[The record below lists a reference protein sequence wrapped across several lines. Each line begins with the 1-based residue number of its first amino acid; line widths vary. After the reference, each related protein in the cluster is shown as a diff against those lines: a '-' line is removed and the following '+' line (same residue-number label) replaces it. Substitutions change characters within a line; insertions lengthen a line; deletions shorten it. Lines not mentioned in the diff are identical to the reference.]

1 MGMGELL
8 VVLFIV
14 VLFFGASRL
23 PALGE
28 GLGKALRSLKGAV
41 SGGEE
46 PAAGGEKARKVP
58 PRELGPGSEGET
70 REDDR

>member
-1 MGMGELL
+1 MGELL

-14 VLFFGASRL
+14 LLFFGASRL

-41 SGGEE
+41 TGDGV
-46 PAAGGEKARKVP
+46 AAGGEKAGKAP
-58 PRELGPGSEGET
+58 PRELGPGGGDGRDE
-70 REDDR
+70 R

>member
-14 VLFFGASRL
+14 LLFFGASRL

-28 GLGKALRSLKGAV
+28 GLGKALRSLKGAA
-41 SGGEE
+41 SGDG
-46 PAAGGEKARKVP
+46 ATGGGEKAGKAP
-58 PRELGPGSEGET
+58 PRELGPGGEGGPGG
-70 REDDR
+70 DDR

>member
-41 SGGEE
+41 SGEGLSG
-46 PAAGGEKARKVP
+46 GGEKARKVP
-58 PRELGPGSEGET
+58 PRELGPGSSEGGTGGDE
-70 REDDR
+70 R